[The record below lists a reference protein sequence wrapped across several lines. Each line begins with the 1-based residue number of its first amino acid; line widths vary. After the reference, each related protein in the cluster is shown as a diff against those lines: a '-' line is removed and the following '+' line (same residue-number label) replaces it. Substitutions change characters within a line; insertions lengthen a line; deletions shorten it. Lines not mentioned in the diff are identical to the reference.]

1 MHNFQEEVINKKI
14 NRFKERNINIDADDI
29 LNFLENVYFKHNQ
42 KNDDS
47 LRVFLEANNLDDIIN
62 FLMSDALIN
71 PKF

>member
-14 NRFKERNINIDADDI
+14 DQFKERNINIDADDI

-42 KNDDS
+42 KNEDS
-47 LRVFLEANNLDDIIN
+47 LMVFLEANNLDDIIN